1 MKNLYFL
8 PQWCIEKGETKK
20 NKSLKLLILI
30 ILIVNIIFL
39 DILMINRNQLND
51 VETRLKE
58 HNSVKKLSYDKSSTF
73 ENYLDFYD
81 YIYLGRNFKNV
92 NIENKSLDLDI
103 EGDEKECFSLIRDA
117 EKSNKFIIK
126 NFKLMGND
134 EGGKKVWKINLRL
147 K

>member
-30 ILIVNIIFL
+30 ILIVNIIL
-39 DILMINRNQLND
+39 LNILVINKNQLND

>member
-8 PQWCIEKGETKK
+8 PQWCIEKVETKK

-39 DILMINRNQLND
+39 DIFIINRNQLND

-58 HNSVKKLSYDKSSTF
+58 HSSVKKLSHDKSSTF
-73 ENYLDFYD
+73 ENYLDFYN

-92 NIENKSLDLDI
+92 NIENKNLDLDF
-103 EGDEKECFSLIRDA
+103 EGNEKECFLLIRDA
-117 EKSNKFIIK
+117 EESNKFIIRG
-126 NFKLMGND
+126 FKLIGND
-134 EGGKKVWKINLRL
+134 EGGKKVWKINLKL

>member
-20 NKSLKLLILI
+20 NKNLKLLVVI
-30 ILIVNIIFL
+30 ILIVNVIFL
-39 DILMINRNQLND
+39 DILIVNKNKLND

-58 HNSVKKLSYDKSSTF
+58 HNSVKKLSHDKSSTF
-73 ENYLDFYD
+73 ENYLNFYN

-92 NIENKSLDLDI
+92 NIENKNLDFDFN
-103 EGDEKECFSLIRDA
+103 GNEKECFSLIRDS

-134 EGGKKVWKINLRL
+134 EGGKKVWKVNLKL

>member
-8 PQWCIEKGETKK
+8 PQWCIEKGKTKK

-58 HNSVKKLSYDKSSTF
+58 HNSVKKLSHDKSSTF
-73 ENYLDFYD
+73 ENYLDFYN

-103 EGDEKECFSLIRDA
+103 EGDEKECFSVIKDA

-126 NFKLMGND
+126 SFKLMEND
-134 EGGKKVWKINLRL
+134 EGGKKLWKVNLKL